1 MKFINFIIKAIF
13 VIVIILAVIFG
24 FFVYSNANGDTK
36 SNEKIEKEIDY
47 LDTKI
52 INLINKLNN
61 INLENYKIS
70 VSTIQEEGESSGEGS
85 SEGGGSS
92 SEGSQGSGKQESSSK
107 EGSSGS
113 PGENEEEQSSENKQE
128 VTITKMERELIVNNE
143 GEINW
148 DLIQGETEVLYSVWA
163 TIVLDLNSIGTDSN
177 KIVEFSNTLDETLK
191 SVQEKDKVGASEN
204 IAKLYSFLPEFLKNT
219 EIEETKKNI
228 IQTKSYILNA
238 YSNMD
243 AVNLDGV
250 RTEVQNAENTF
261 TQIVNNINKEN
272 DQRKFNINKAYIL
285 IEEIKNSLSE
295 EKSGI
300 FYLKY
305 KNLIEELN
313 TLM

>member
-1 MKFINFIIKAIF
+1 M
-13 VIVIILAVIFG
+13 
-24 FFVYSNANGDTK
+24 D
-36 SNEKIEKEIDY
+36 
-47 LDTKI
+47 
-52 INLINKLNN
+52 
-61 INLENYKIS
+61 
-70 VSTIQEEGESSGEGS
+70 
-85 SEGGGSS
+85 
-92 SEGSQGSGKQESSSK
+92 
-107 EGSSGS
+107 
-113 PGENEEEQSSENKQE
+113 
-128 VTITKMERELIVNNE
+128 RELIVNNE

-177 KIVEFSNTLDETLK
+177 KIVEFSNTLDEVLK
-191 SVQEKDKVGASEN
+191 SVQEKDKTGASEN
-204 IAKLYSFLPEFLKNT
+204 IAKLYSFLPEFLNNT

-243 AVNLDGV
+243 AENLDGV
-250 RTEVQNAENTF
+250 KTEVQNAENTF
-261 TQIVNNINKEN
+261 SQIVNNINKEN

-285 IEEIKNSLSE
+285 IEELKNSLSE